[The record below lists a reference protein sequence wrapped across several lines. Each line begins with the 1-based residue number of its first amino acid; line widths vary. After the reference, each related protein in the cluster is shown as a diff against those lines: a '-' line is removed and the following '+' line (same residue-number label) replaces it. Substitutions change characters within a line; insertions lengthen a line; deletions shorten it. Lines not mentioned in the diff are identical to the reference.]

1 VSRSPHPVPVSRL
14 YAFLLIFLLCSV
26 ALVARAVNLQIVDTE
41 FLQDQ
46 GEARYLREVRVPNRR
61 GNILDRNGEP
71 LAVSTPVDSVW
82 VNPKELLQTPED
94 IAPLAQVLGVE
105 ADEIERR
112 LTQRSEREF
121 VWLRRRLHPDVAAE
135 IEALALHGV
144 YLQKEYRRFYP
155 AGEVTSHVIGFTN
168 IDDVGQEGL
177 ELAYNDWLAGKPG
190 LKRVIRDRL
199 GRTVEHVEMVREA
212 EPGRDL
218 TLTLDRR
225 LQYLA
230 YRELKRTVLKHGARS
245 GSVVLLD
252 VKTGEVLAM
261 VNQPSYNPNHADFDS
276 DGLRNRAI
284 TDVFEPGSVMKP
296 FAVASA
302 LETGRWTPTTPIDT
316 TPGRINISGHTISDH
331 HNYGPIDVTRLITK
345 SSNVGATKIALDL
358 EPAHM
363 WDTYNRFGFGDVTG
377 TGFPGESAGVLRNY
391 KRWRRVEQATLA
403 YGYGIS
409 VTVLQLAEAFAA
421 LADDGRLRRP
431 SLVMGAQNPPISIL
445 DPKIANEL
453 VAMLETVTGPEG
465 TGKTARVK
473 NYRVAGKTGT
483 SRKASAAGYASR
495 YIASFAGFA
504 PASDPRIVGVV
515 MINDPSAGEYYGGL
529 VAGPLF
535 STVMEGALRLLDV
548 PPDDYATLVAQAD
561 LQGDLDG
568 EDSTDF
574 AAEWTDGGVGG
585 GVGDDIGEDRAR

>member
-1 VSRSPHPVPVSRL
+1 LSPAQQKGAPVARL
-14 YAFLLIFLLCSV
+14 YAFLLIFLLCST
-26 ALVARAVNLQIVDTE
+26 ALVARAINLQIIDTE

-46 GEARYLREVRVPNRR
+46 GEARYLREVKVPTRR

-82 VNPKELLQTPED
+82 VNPQELLQAPED
-94 IAPLAQVLGVE
+94 IEPLAGVLGVE
-105 ADEIERR
+105 AEEIERR
-112 LTQRSEREF
+112 LTQRAGREF

-135 IEALALHGV
+135 IESLRLHGV
-144 YLQKEYRRFYP
+144 FLQKEYRRFYP
-155 AGEVTSHVIGFTN
+155 AGEVTAHVIGFTN

-199 GRTVEHVEMVREA
+199 GRTVEHVEMVRES

-218 TLTLDRR
+218 SLTIDRR

-252 VKTGEVLAM
+252 ARTGEVLAM
-261 VNQPSYNPNHADFDS
+261 VNQPSYNPNHSDIDS
-276 DGLRNRAI
+276 EGLRNRAI

-316 TPGRINISGHTISDH
+316 TPGYISIGGHTISDH

-345 SSNVGATKIALDL
+345 SSNVAATKVALDL
-358 EPAHM
+358 EPEHM
-363 WDTYNRFGFGDVTG
+363 WNTYNRFGFGDVTG
-377 TGFPGESAGVLRNY
+377 TGFPGESAGVLRNHS
-391 KRWRRVEQATLA
+391 RWRRVEQATLA

-421 LADDGRLRRP
+421 LADEGRLRRP
-431 SLVMGAQNPPISIL
+431 SLIMGATNPPASAL
-445 DPKIANEL
+445 DPAIARQ
-453 VAMLETVTGPEG
+453 VAAMLETVTGPEG
-465 TGKTARVK
+465 TGKLARVK
-473 NYRVAGKTGT
+473 NYRVSGKTGT

-504 PASDPRIVGVV
+504 PSSDPRLVAVV
-515 MINDPSAGEYYGGL
+515 VINDPSGDQYYGGL
-529 VAGPLF
+529 VAAPLF
-535 STVMEGALRLLDV
+535 STVMEGALRLMNV
-548 PPDDYATLVAQAD
+548 PPDDYGDVVAQNTTT
-561 LQGDLDG
+561 G
-568 EDSTDF
+568 
-574 AAEWTDGGVGG
+574 AE
-585 GVGDDIGEDRAR
+585 ARP

>member
-1 VSRSPHPVPVSRL
+1 MNSTPEKMAPVSRL
-14 YAFLLIFLLCSV
+14 YAFLLVFLLCSI

-41 FLQDQ
+41 FLQGQ
-46 GEARYLREVRVPNRR
+46 GAARYLREVSVPTRR

-82 VNPKELLQTPED
+82 VNPKELLQTPAD
-94 IAPLAQVLGVE
+94 IQPLATVLGVE
-105 ADEIERR
+105 ADDIERR
-112 LTQRSEREF
+112 LTQRSTREF

-135 IEALALHGV
+135 IEALELNGV
-144 YLQKEYRRFYP
+144 FLQKEYRRFYP
-155 AGEVTSHVIGFTN
+155 AGEVASHVIGFTN

-177 ELAYNDWLAGKPG
+177 ELAYNDWLQGKPG

-199 GRTVEHVEMVREA
+199 GRTVEHVEVVRESI
-212 EPGRDL
+212 PGHDL
-218 TLTLDRR
+218 SLTIDRR

-252 VKTGEVLAM
+252 VKSGEVVAM
-261 VNQPSYNPNHADFDS
+261 VNQPSYNPNHSAMDS

-331 HNYGPIDVTRLITK
+331 HNYGPIDLTRLITK
-345 SSNVGATKIALDL
+345 SSNVAATKVALDL
-358 EPAHM
+358 SAEHM
-363 WDTYNRFGFGDVTG
+363 WNTYDRFGFGDVTG
-377 TGFPGESAGVLRNY
+377 TGFPGESAGVLRNHR
-391 KRWRRVEQATLA
+391 RWRRVEQATLS

-409 VTVLQLAEAFAA
+409 VTALQLAEAFAA
-421 LADDGRLRRP
+421 LADEGRLRRP
-431 SLVMGAQNPPISIL
+431 SLVMGATNPPSSVL
-445 DPKIANEL
+445 DPRIARQ
-453 VAMLETVTGPEG
+453 VAAMLETVTGPEG
-465 TGKTARVK
+465 TGKAARVD
-473 NYRVAGKTGT
+473 NYRVSGKTGT

-504 PASDPRIVGVV
+504 PSSDPRLVGVV
-515 MINDPSAGEYYGGL
+515 VINDPSGEQYYGGL
-529 VAGPLF
+529 VAAPLF
-535 STVMEGALRLLDV
+535 STVMAGALRLMNV
-548 PPDDYATLVAQAD
+548 PPDNYEGMVAQSAG
-561 LQGDLDG
+561 GDQ
-568 EDSTDF
+568 
-574 AAEWTDGGVGG
+574 
-585 GVGDDIGEDRAR
+585 

>member
-1 VSRSPHPVPVSRL
+1 VKSEGQQLAPVGRL
-14 YAFLLIFLLCSV
+14 YGFLLIFLLCSV

-41 FLQDQ
+41 FLQGQ
-46 GEARYLREVRVPNRR
+46 GEARYLREVPVPVRR

-82 VNPKELLQTPED
+82 VNPKILLQSPSD
-94 IAPLAQVLGVE
+94 IEPIANVLGVE

-112 LTQRSEREF
+112 LTQRSTREF
-121 VWLRRRLHPDVAAE
+121 VWLRRRLNPRVAAE
-135 IEALALHGV
+135 IEALALPGV
-144 YLQKEYRRFYP
+144 SLQKEYRRFYP

-168 IDDVGQEGL
+168 IDDIGQEGL
-177 ELAYNDWLAGKPG
+177 ELAYNDWLQGKPG
-190 LKRVIRDRL
+190 LKRIIRDRL
-199 GRTVEHVEMVREA
+199 GRTVEHVELIRESI
-212 EPGRDL
+212 PGHDL
-218 TLTLDRR
+218 NLTIDRR

-230 YRELKRTVLKHGARS
+230 YRELKSTVLKHGARS

-261 VNQPSYNPNHADFDS
+261 VNQPSYNPNNSGFDT

-302 LETGRWTPTTPIDT
+302 LETGRWTPSTPIDT

-331 HNYGPIDVTRLITK
+331 HNYGPIDLTRLITK
-345 SSNVGATKIALDL
+345 SSNVAATKVALDL
-358 EPAHM
+358 EPEHM
-363 WDTYNRFGFGDVTG
+363 WNTYDRFGFGDVTG
-377 TGFPGESAGVLRNY
+377 TGFPGESAGVLRNHR
-391 KRWRRVEQATLA
+391 RWRRVEQATLS

-421 LADDGRLRRP
+421 IADEGRLRRP
-431 SLVMGAQNPPISIL
+431 SLVMGATNPPASIL
-445 DPKIANEL
+445 DPKIARQ
-453 VAMLETVTGPEG
+453 VAAMLETVTGPEG
-465 TGKTARVK
+465 TGKKARVE
-473 NYRVAGKTGT
+473 NYRVSGKTGT

-504 PASDPRIVGVV
+504 PSSDPRLVAVAV
-515 MINDPSAGEYYGGL
+515 INDPSGDVYYGGL

-535 STVMEGALRLLDV
+535 SNVMAGALRLLNV
-548 PPDDYATLVAQAD
+548 PPDNYQGMVAQSA
-561 LQGDLDG
+561 
-568 EDSTDF
+568 TD
-574 AAEWTDGGVGG
+574 AAGG
-585 GVGDDIGEDRAR
+585 GQ